1 MPMDR
6 QGNPMSGATARSAE
20 AFDRAVAAFNLY
32 RGDPLAEADAALA
45 EAPDHAMAALL
56 KAHLLALATEPAAAA
71 EARRIVAGIAGR
83 PLGERERSHL
93 AVLDELLR
101 GNWVRAALR
110 MDTHNVRWP
119 RDLVALQV
127 GHVLDFFRGNA
138 RDLRDR
144 IARALP
150 AWSPDLPG
158 HGVVLG
164 MYAFGLEECGDY
176 ARAEEYGRRAV
187 AVEPRDC
194 WAHHAV
200 AHVMEMQGRTEDGI
214 GWMIARQP
222 YWAEDGNFFK
232 VHNWWHRALY
242 HLDLGQRDE
251 VLALYDG
258 AIRGARSQVA
268 LDLVDASAM
277 LWRLWLVGIDVGERW
292 DELADAWST
301 HADGQLYPFN
311 DWHAAMAYL
320 GAGRQHD
327 VVRLLAA
334 LRGTAEGESE
344 VAGWARHI
352 ATPLVEGFAA
362 FAHGDYARAAET
374 LHPVRFHANA
384 FGGSHAQRDIIDW
397 TMMEAALRAGL
408 QDLALSYANERLAL
422 KAHSPINRDFLRR
435 AQALS

>member
-1 MPMDR
+1 MQMDR
-6 QGNPMSGATARSAE
+6 QGNPMSGATAASAA

-32 RGDPLAEADAALA
+32 RGDPLGEADAALA
-45 EAPDHAMAALL
+45 EAPDHAMAAIL

-71 EARRIVAGIAGR
+71 EAQRIVAGLRER
-83 PLGERERSHL
+83 PVGEREASHL

-101 GNWVRAALR
+101 GDWTRAALR
-110 MDTHNVRWP
+110 MDAHNARWP

-158 HGVVLG
+158 HGVVHG

-200 AHVMEMQGRTEDGI
+200 AHVMEMQGRAEDGI

-222 YWAEDGNFFK
+222 YWAEDGNFFQ

-242 HLDLGQRDE
+242 HLDLGQRNE

-258 AIRGARSQVA
+258 AIRSARSQVA

-277 LWRLWLVGIDVGERW
+277 LWRLWLVGVDVGERW
-292 DELADAWST
+292 EELADAWAA

-311 DWHAAMAYL
+311 DWHAAMAWL
-320 GAGRQHD
+320 GAGRQDD
-327 VVRLLAA
+327 VSRLLAT
-334 LRGTAEGESE
+334 LRRTAANESE
-344 VAGWARHI
+344 VAGWARGI
-352 ATPLVEGFAA
+352 AIPLVEGFAA
-362 FAHGDYARAAET
+362 FARGDHARAAET

-397 TMMEAALRAGL
+397 TMTEAALRAGRR
-408 QDLALSYANERLAL
+408 DLALSYANERLAL

-435 AQALS
+435 ATALD